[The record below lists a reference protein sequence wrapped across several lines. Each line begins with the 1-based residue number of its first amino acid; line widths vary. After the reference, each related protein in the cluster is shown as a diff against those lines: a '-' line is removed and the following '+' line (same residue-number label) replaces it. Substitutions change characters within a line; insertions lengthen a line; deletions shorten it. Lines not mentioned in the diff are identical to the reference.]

1 MRDRHVPRVCRV
13 CHAPMARQEDSCWR
27 CGTPW
32 APEAAPRTTSRPLP
46 AALPAAAADKRAA

>member
-1 MRDRHVPRVCRV
+1 MRHRHFPRVCRV

-32 APEAAPRTTSRPLP
+32 TSEDAPQITSHPM
-46 AALPAAAADKRAA
+46 PAAAPVAVPREKAA